1 MSEIIEAELP
11 CADCGQLM
19 SVSMEQS
26 DFDAYQDGEV
36 ELDDLDIERICDRC
50 GSDQDYDAEGNNVTA
65 L

>member
-11 CADCGQLM
+11 CADCGQPM